1 MKKILLCL
9 TALLTFASLSLAGK
23 VEAGVTLF
31 FWEPVTQFVD
41 GSAIPDPVYYRLYCD
56 DAPANEVGTRTEV
69 LIADVLVGASDGK
82 HTCVITA
89 ALNKPCAVGA
99 ADGICESGF
108 SPPVTVYKNVLTYF
122 SDRAPSASVLKMK

>member
-9 TALLTFASLSLAGK
+9 TVLLTFASLSLAGK
-23 VEAGVTLF
+23 AEAGVTLF

-41 GSAIPDPVYYRLYCD
+41 GSTIPDPVYYRLYCD
-56 DAPANEVGTRTEV
+56 GALYEAGTGTEA
-69 LIADVLVGASDGK
+69 LIADVLARALDGK

-99 ADGICESGF
+99 DGGICESGF

-122 SDRAPSASVLKMK
+122 SDRAPSAGVLKMK